1 MGNNMFQNIK
11 VDIIYYKTATD
22 FEMEFNLCGCCR
34 MRLLTDKAP
43 DRKSMVHNLA
53 RAVSR
58 SRVIIIVGSLFGDEG
73 VLSTVAGAIGKPL
86 SPIDN
91 KLYGISEGGE
101 ISVINGATP
110 LVTPDGY
117 FGGCIIESGPQ
128 SMILLSDSKS
138 VRKTIMSTLI
148 HPYIEEL
155 CATELKAKAEN
166 TVQKPQPAEPAAP
179 PVPEIP
185 VVPPTPAEPDILP
198 AAEEITDLFS
208 SSESAG
214 ETEPEEAEP
223 ESVQPEDISISD
235 DEDEEDVT
243 VEQAQPIPESEEKP
257 LSSFTTAEKDGVL
270 LDGGMIFETD
280 DYRSAGNDA
289 YITDDEES
297 DFYIA
302 PEKLRRSHTR
312 RNNELYAPDA
322 DEIRH
327 YHIDDGQPELPRS
340 FFKENLALIIVLAA
354 LLIITAVLSYCIF
367 VVPAK
372 SGVASGEYLRNI
384 FDTLLGRQ

>member
-166 TVQKPQPAEPAAP
+166 TVQKPQPAEP
-179 PVPEIP
+179 
-185 VVPPTPAEPDILP
+185 DILP

-208 SSESAG
+208 SSESVA
-214 ETEPEEAEP
+214 EPAPEEAEP
-223 ESVQPEDISISD
+223 ENVQPEDISISD

-243 VEQAQPIPESEEKP
+243 VEQAQPIPEPVAPAAPQPPTEAEEKP

-322 DEIRH
+322 DENRY
-327 YHIDDGQPELPRS
+327 YHIDDEQPELPRS

-354 LLIITAVLSYCIF
+354 LLIITAVLCYCIF

-384 FDTLLGRQ
+384 FDTLIGRQ